1 MVGTVTISLEDFKAL
16 ELAARST
23 AQEKELLKK
32 TAKEIEVF
40 LSYLTTKLKLEEHI
54 EEFNKYSS
62 TCSILVIDGKVKIDL
77 KDIDK

>member
-62 TCSILVIDGKVKIDL
+62 NCSILVINGKVKIDL